1 MRTESRL
8 SFASDYM
15 EGAHPLIL
23 QRLAETNLLKSA
35 GYGLDE
41 FSDAAREKI
50 RSACRTPEA
59 DIFFLVGGT
68 QTNAVMIDAIL
79 RPWQGV
85 IAAQSGHISVHEAGA
100 IESGGHKV
108 LALPH
113 KDGKLS
119 AEEDRRS

>member
-59 DIFFLVGGT
+59 DITVG
-68 QTNAVMIDAIL
+68 
-79 RPWQGV
+79 R
-85 IAAQSGHISVHEAGA
+85 
-100 IESGGHKV
+100 GGS
-108 LALPH
+108 
-113 KDGKLS
+113 KLKY
-119 AEEDRRS
+119 